1 MRPCHE
7 QRHSLHG
14 VNAFLCE
21 QKCTG
26 ILITSLYFGAK
37 YLPFGLICFVNAF
50 SKALFMSLQA
60 AGWSHKQSWN
70 VTRTVLASNLLGTTC
85 FPSKSPAFFSCVEKG
100 HISIDDPHKQ
110 S

>member
-1 MRPCHE
+1 M
-7 QRHSLHG
+7 
-14 VNAFLCE
+14 
-21 QKCTG
+21 
-26 ILITSLYFGAK
+26 SLYFGGK

-85 FPSKSPAFFSCVEKG
+85 FPSKSPAFFFHALKKVTSALMILTSG
-100 HISIDDPHKQ
+100 ADSLQLP
-110 S
+110 